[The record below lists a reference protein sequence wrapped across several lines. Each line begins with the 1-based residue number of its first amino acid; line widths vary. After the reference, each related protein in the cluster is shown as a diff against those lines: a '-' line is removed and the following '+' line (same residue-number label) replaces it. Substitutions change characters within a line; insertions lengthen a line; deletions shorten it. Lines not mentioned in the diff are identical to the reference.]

1 MKSEKTLIANP
12 LYDVVF
18 RYMME
23 DNKVAKLFLSAII
36 GEEIE
41 ELIFKPTEYS
51 RKIED
56 KDITVTQMDFSAKI
70 RLENGDYRLILIEL
84 QKSKYFFQIMRFRRY
99 LGKQYQN
106 PENFY
111 TVAEREEK
119 YGLPIYPIYILGEAF
134 TEEKIPVIQVRRDYI
149 DAATQEKIL
158 EKYPFIEALTHDA
171 TVIQI
176 PYLKE
181 NRRTVLEQ
189 FLEIFDQTK
198 KSDET
203 GHFLEINEEDYPERY
218 HEIIRRLRKAI
229 ANPQIESDMD
239 FEDDVF
245 EAFNKQE
252 NKLAKA
258 EEEKRQAENVNI
270 QVIQNLAKAGFSIEK
285 IVELTGMEIEKI
297 KTILK

>member
-56 KDITVTQMDFSAKI
+56 RDITVTRMDFSAKI

-149 DAATQEKIL
+149 DASTQEKIL

-258 EEEKRQAENVNI
+258 EEEKRQAENINI

>member
-56 KDITVTQMDFSAKI
+56 KDITVTRMDFSTKI

-181 NRRTVLEQ
+181 NRWTVLEQ

>member
-56 KDITVTQMDFSAKI
+56 KDITVTRMDFSAKI

>member
-56 KDITVTQMDFSAKI
+56 RDITVTRMDFSAKI

-149 DAATQEKIL
+149 DASTQEKIL

>member
-56 KDITVTQMDFSAKI
+56 RDITVTRMDFSTKI

-258 EEEKRQAENVNI
+258 EEEKRQAENINI

>member
-56 KDITVTQMDFSAKI
+56 KDITVTRMDFSAKI

-258 EEEKRQAENVNI
+258 EEEKRQAENINI

>member
-56 KDITVTQMDFSAKI
+56 KDITVTRMDFSTKI

-149 DAATQEKIL
+149 DASTQEKIL

-258 EEEKRQAENVNI
+258 EEEKRQAENINI

>member
-56 KDITVTQMDFSAKI
+56 KDITVTRMDFSTKI

>member
-56 KDITVTQMDFSAKI
+56 KDITVTRMDFSAKI

-149 DAATQEKIL
+149 DASTQEKIL

>member
-56 KDITVTQMDFSAKI
+56 RDITVTRMDFSAKI